1 MRNED
6 SKPETVHKEREH
18 KDDELFSN
26 PMQRGFER
34 ILTPFQEFIRDTTT
48 ASVFLLICTIA
59 ALLIA
64 NSPLSADYSALLHTR
79 IGVTVNG
86 VGFSKDLH
94 HWINDGLMALFFFV
108 IGLEIKRELLAG
120 ELQNVRLAVPVL
132 AAAVGGM
139 IVPALIYA
147 GLNAGTASE
156 SGWGIPVATDTA
168 FALGILA
175 LLGRR
180 VPAALA
186 AFLTALAIID
196 DIGAVLVIA
205 VFYSDAISVPHLMLA
220 FLFLSGLVFL
230 NLLGVRHAFPYLL
243 GGGLVWLA
251 MLESGVHATVAGV
264 LVAFTVPARPRRGP
278 SWFLGRARRLMD
290 RFENLEQGKARR
302 GQADAGILAAED
314 QHAVVERI
322 QETAH
327 EVTTP
332 LQLWVRTLE
341 GPVALLIL
349 PVFALA
355 NAGVPVKLSALPAL
369 LADPIT
375 LGIVLGLVVGKAVGI
390 TAFCWLAVKAGVGE
404 LSAAMNFRHVIGIG
418 LLGGMGFTMSIF
430 IAGLNF
436 ETSPGQLLTAKSAIL
451 LASLI
456 AGIVGYLWL
465 NTVAP
470 RRYDAAGKSFRH
482 AG

>member
-1 MRNED
+1 MRNGG
-6 SKPETVHKEREH
+6 SKSKTVNQER
-18 KDDELFSN
+18 KDEELFSN

-34 ILTPFQEFIRDTTT
+34 ILTPVQEFIRDATT
-48 ASVFLLICTIA
+48 ASVLLLICTIA

-64 NSPLSADYSALLHTR
+64 NSPLSAEYRALLHTR
-79 IGVTVNG
+79 IGVTAG
-86 VGFSKDLH
+86 DFTFGKDLH

-120 ELQNVRLAVPVL
+120 ELQNIRLAIPVI
-132 AAAVGGM
+132 AAALGGM
-139 IVPALIYA
+139 IAPALIYA
-147 GLNAGTASE
+147 AFNAGTASAH
-156 SGWGIPVATDTA
+156 GWGIPLATDTA
-168 FALGILA
+168 FAVGILA

-180 VPAALA
+180 VPPALA

-205 VFYSDAISVPHLMLA
+205 VFYSDAISMAHLLLACML
-220 FLFLSGLVFL
+220 LGVLVFL
-230 NLLGVRHAFPYLL
+230 NLLGVRRAFPYFL
-243 GGGLVWLA
+243 GGGMVWLA

-278 SWFLGRARRLMD
+278 FWFLGRTRRLMD
-290 RFENLEQGKARR
+290 RFENLEQTKARD

-332 LQLWVRTLE
+332 LQLWERTLE
-341 GPVALLIL
+341 SPVALLIL

-355 NAGVPVKLSALPAL
+355 NAAVPVDLSALPAL
-369 LADPIT
+369 LTDPIT
-375 LGIVLGLVVGKAVGI
+375 LGIVLGLVLGKAAGI
-390 TAFCWLAVKAGVGE
+390 TGFCWLALKSGFGE
-404 LSAAMNFRHVIGIG
+404 LSTAMNFKHVIGVG

-456 AGIVGYLWL
+456 AGIFGYVWL
-465 NTVAP
+465 YTAAS
-470 RRYDAAGKSFRH
+470 RRGDAAGKSFSQ